1 MPSRNRTPS
10 RHARERGMA
19 IAVALFAIAMLSL
32 VLAAGLMMGGADAKA
47 TRAYKRTSQVH
58 FVAESA
64 IQHALQ
70 VANRSAGIG
79 VENFNNDVV
88 ANWNNLWSPATKT
101 FSGLNGYTYTVLA
114 LQNAGDLANSGYF
127 RATAFG
133 PEGSRNEVVANVS
146 RSVIPSTSPGAL
158 HLANGGQTNADFSGN
173 AFSISG
179 NDMNY
184 TGGAGPGAPVPGI
197 STLTQGNTNEAI
209 NSLSS
214 NQKQDVTGLGYSA
227 NPLIPSVKTSPGAPS
242 AAQIDA
248 MVADLLARPGVVTQ
262 GSGTVNNSSSIAGW
276 QCKNTDAAPVPE
288 ITHFTGDVTFKG
300 NGNISGQGILIVDGN
315 LTLNGKIDFK
325 GLIIVRGATNVVSD
339 TDITGNAS
347 LWGSIWTTDINMVI
361 GGSAFV
367 QYSTQALSLANQV
380 SGGQALPSKLVV
392 NSMVDCAAVPAGT
405 NQC

>member
-1 MPSRNRTPS
+1 
-10 RHARERGMA
+10 
-19 IAVALFAIAMLSL
+19 
-32 VLAAGLMMGGADAKA
+32 
-47 TRAYKRTSQVH
+47 
-58 FVAESA
+58 
-64 IQHALQ
+64 
-70 VANRSAGIG
+70 
-79 VENFNNDVV
+79 
-88 ANWNNLWSPATKT
+88 
-101 FSGLNGYTYTVLA
+101 
-114 LQNAGDLANSGYF
+114 
-127 RATAFG
+127 
-133 PEGSRNEVVANVS
+133 
-146 RSVIPSTSPGAL
+146 
-158 HLANGGQTNADFSGN
+158 
-173 AFSISG
+173 
-179 NDMNY
+179 MNY

-262 GSGTVNNSSSIAGW
+262 AAGTVNNSSSIPGW
-276 QCKNTDAAPVPE
+276 QTKNTDPAPVPE
-288 ITHFTGDVTFKG
+288 ITHFTGDAVFKA

-315 LTLNGKIDFK
+315 LTLQGTIDFK
-325 GLIIVRGATNVVSD
+325 GLIIVRGATNVTSD

-347 LWGSIWTTDINMVI
+347 LWGSIWTTDINMVV

-380 SGGQALPSKLVV
+380 SGGQALPSKLVI